1 VIVGSGP
8 NGLAAAIILANAGR
22 SVLAYEARESVGGG
36 MRSAELTL
44 PGFIHDVCS
53 AIHPLAIASPFFRQL
68 PWDQFSLEWIHP
80 PIPLAH
86 PLDDGSAVVLTRSV
100 EETAQNLDKA
110 DTSRYQN
117 LMGYFVKQ
125 SNILFQDILGPMKWP
140 RYPRIL
146 AGFGR
151 YAVQSATGFLQRQI
165 SGGRARALFAGLA
178 AHSMLPL
185 ERKITA
191 GVGLVLGIAG
201 HAFGWPFPRG
211 GAMRIA
217 EALEM
222 KAKSQGVEFRLN
234 KKITHVSHLPN
245 AKAVLFD
252 LTPHQILEIAGSE
265 FPVSYR
271 KKMKRYRYGTGVF
284 KLDLA
289 LDGPIPFWAAE
300 CRQAGTLHIGG
311 SWEEIAE
318 AEREVWQG
326 KHPEKPFVLLAQH
339 SLFDDSRAPE
349 GKHTVWAY
357 CHVPA
362 GSTRDMSEKIEQQ
375 IERFAPGFRELI
387 LARHKMTALDFEKY
401 NPNYRGG
408 DINGGVQDWRQLFS
422 RPVLRWDPYST
433 PNKKLFICSSSTPP
447 GGGVHGMCGYYAAKS
462 ALKKVFNREENE
474 LNFSR

>member
-8 NGLAAAIILANAGR
+8 NGLAAAITLANAGR
-22 SVLAYEARESVGGG
+22 SVLVCEAKESVGGG

-44 PGFIHDVCS
+44 PGFVHDVCS
-53 AIHPLAIASPFFRQL
+53 AIHPLAIASPFFRKL
-68 PWDQFSLEWIHP
+68 PLGQFDLDWIHP
-80 PIPLAH
+80 PISLAH

-100 EETAQNLDKA
+100 EETAHILDKV
-110 DTSRYQN
+110 DISNYQKIISP
-117 LMGYFVKQ
+117 FVQQ
-125 SNILFQDILGPMKWP
+125 SDILFPEILSPLKWP
-140 RYPRIL
+140 DHPLFL

-151 YAVQSATGFLQRQI
+151 YAVQSASGFLRRQF
-165 SGGRARALFAGLA
+165 SGSRARALFAGLA

-217 EALEM
+217 EALETQ
-222 KAKSQGVEFRLN
+222 AKSLGVEFRLN
-234 KKITHVSHLPN
+234 QKINHYSQLPS
-245 AKAVLFD
+245 AEAVLFD
-252 LTPHQILEIAGSE
+252 LTPHQILEISGPE
-265 FPVSYR
+265 FPARYQR
-271 KKMKRYRYGTGVF
+271 KMQKYRYGPGVF

-289 LDGPIPFWAAE
+289 LDGPVPFRAAE
-300 CRQAGTLHIGG
+300 CRQVGTVHIGG

-326 KHPEKPFVLLAQH
+326 KHPERPFVLLAQH
-339 SLFDDSRAPE
+339 SVFDSSRAPK

-375 IERFAPGFRELI
+375 IERFAPGFRDLI

-408 DINGGVQDWRQLFS
+408 DINGGVQDWRQLFT

-433 PNKKLFICSSSTPP
+433 PNKKLFICSSSSPP

-462 ALKKVFNREENE
+462 ALKKVFNQRVNG
-474 LNFSR
+474 LNFSD